1 MVNFL
6 ILLQSFVDD
15 LLNWANRPE
24 ERPAAI
30 IVLIRLMAEFNITET
45 VVLKRVPDNL
55 YVTVVQEEVVTSILR
70 HVWSNRNWIF
80 VWTEDQEILLDLAA
94 EFSNNR
100 SLDRLLLLILL

>member
-1 MVNFL
+1 MINFL

-15 LLNWANRPE
+15 LLNWANGPE
-24 ERPAAI
+24 ERPASI

-55 YVTVVQEEVVTSILR
+55 NVTVVQEKVVTTVLR
-70 HVWSNRNWIF
+70 HVRSNRNWIF